1 MTSAAERSEPRA
13 SRGGAERPV
22 PAQIGDYQVQRALG
36 FGNSGRVF
44 LARPPQ
50 RVGMAE
56 EFVAVKTFDG
66 PCDDPAFDRGVEELR
81 AVSAVESPY
90 LARVFEAAL
99 DDSSFF
105 YAMDFV
111 SLGSLAAPGR
121 PLTNT
126 EVLLA
131 VSHAASAAHALHE
144 SGIAHGSIKPQN
156 VLIGPH
162 SALLSDVGLGR
173 YLRPGLTLTGVA
185 TAGSVEYLDPAVLRG
200 AAPSR
205 SSEVWALGA
214 TLHRALAGVG
224 LYGQLPDSEPLVAIR
239 RVMSTGPVIS
249 SDLAPAVRALI
260 QDCLAAPDR
269 RVPTA
274 AAVAQRL
281 GDLAAVPDAAITGG

>member
-1 MTSAAERSEPRA
+1 MTGAAERSDPTTPR
-13 SRGGAERPV
+13 SVAELPV
-22 PAQIGDYQVQRALG
+22 PTQIGDYQVERALG
-36 FGNSGRVF
+36 YGNSGRVF
-44 LARPPQ
+44 LARPPL
-50 RVGMAE
+50 RVGLAE
-56 EFVAVKTFDG
+56 GFVAVKMFDG

-81 AVSAVESPY
+81 AVAAVESPY
-90 LARVFEAAL
+90 LTRVFEAAL
-99 DDSSFF
+99 DGSSFF
-105 YAMDFV
+105 YAMDFIL
-111 SLGSLAAPGR
+111 LGSLATPGR
-121 PLTNT
+121 ALTHT

-131 VSHAASAAHALHE
+131 VSHAAGAAHALHE
-144 SGIAHGSIKPQN
+144 AGIAHGAIKPQN

-214 TLHRALAGVG
+214 TLHRALTGVG
-224 LYGQLPDSEPLVAIR
+224 LYGALSDYEPLVAIR
-239 RVMSTGPVIS
+239 RVMSATPTIS
-249 SDLAPAVRALI
+249 RDLSPGAEALV
-260 QDCLAAPDR
+260 QDCLAPPDR

-281 GDLAAVPDAAITGG
+281 ADLAAAASGGLSGG